1 LILNCD
7 STVVIDNTS
16 LHRIADE
23 RLQIN
28 NSISFSETNAII
40 SNVMAAST
48 TTLRYPGYMNNDL
61 IGLIASLVPT
71 PRAHFLMT
79 SFTPLVIKGHKTQI
93 QKTSVLDVMRRL
105 LQPKNIMVSCGTKKG
120 VYVSILDIIRG
131 DVDPTDIHKSLQR
144 IREKKIVNFIPW
156 GPASIQVALSKQ
168 SPYLKNKIPYKVSGC
183 MMANHSNISQL
194 FMRILKSYKKLRNRN
209 AFLNQYQDTAIFEK
223 NFDEFDDAE
232 QNIRNL
238 IEEYKAI
245 QGNDY
250 INYGIKQHQKKQ
262 SMNNIQAPKYHHS
275 TSSSSQSPNNGNQQK
290 QNRNVKD
297 LNNLIHKNNSNAKHN
312 NFNY

>member
-1 LILNCD
+1 
-7 STVVIDNTS
+7 
-16 LHRIADE
+16 
-23 RLQIN
+23 
-28 NSISFSETNAII
+28 
-40 SNVMAAST
+40 MAAST
-48 TTLRYPGYMNNDL
+48 TTLRYPGHMNNDL
-61 IGLIASLVPT
+61 VGLIASLVPT

-183 MMANHSNISQL
+183 MMANHSNIARL
-194 FMRILKSYKKLRNRN
+194 FVRILNSYKKLRNRN
-209 AFLNQYQDTAIFEK
+209 AFLNQYQETSIFEK
-223 NFDEFDDAE
+223 NFDEFEDSVGS
-232 QNIRNL
+232 IGNL
-238 IEEYKAI
+238 I
-245 QGNDY
+245 
-250 INYGIKQHQKKQ
+250 
-262 SMNNIQAPKYHHS
+262 
-275 TSSSSQSPNNGNQQK
+275 
-290 QNRNVKD
+290 
-297 LNNLIHKNNSNAKHN
+297 
-312 NFNY
+312 

>member
-1 LILNCD
+1 
-7 STVVIDNTS
+7 
-16 LHRIADE
+16 
-23 RLQIN
+23 
-28 NSISFSETNAII
+28 
-40 SNVMAAST
+40 M
-48 TTLRYPGYMNNDL
+48 GNNDL
-61 IGLIASLVPT
+61 VGLIASLVPT

-209 AFLNQYQDTAIFEK
+209 AFLNQYKETSIFEK
-223 NFDEFDDAE
+223 NLDEFDDSVECIA
-232 QNIRNL
+232 NL

-250 INYGIKQHQKKQ
+250 KLGNEATSKKD
-262 SMNNIQAPKYHHS
+262 A
-275 TSSSSQSPNNGNQQK
+275 
-290 QNRNVKD
+290 
-297 LNNLIHKNNSNAKHN
+297 
-312 NFNY
+312 